1 MCKSKQDSTYV
12 PEPPVPHLDMIRLGR
27 LVVVPS
33 ITHPAFAAA
42 LQGPSVIFATHP
54 SLRCGDVVHLVRVLG
69 GSAKNTLI
77 CTGAWALS
85 PAATRPRTG
94 MAVLTAVPS
103 RVRVSHRSGLEL

>member
-12 PEPPVPHLDMIRLGR
+12 PEPPFPHLDMIRLGR

-69 GSAKNTLI
+69 ASAKNTLI
-77 CTGAWALS
+77 CTGASPISLPRARALAARGCTHGR
-85 PAATRPRTG
+85 PAHGTRRP
-94 MAVLTAVPS
+94 
-103 RVRVSHRSGLEL
+103 GLEL